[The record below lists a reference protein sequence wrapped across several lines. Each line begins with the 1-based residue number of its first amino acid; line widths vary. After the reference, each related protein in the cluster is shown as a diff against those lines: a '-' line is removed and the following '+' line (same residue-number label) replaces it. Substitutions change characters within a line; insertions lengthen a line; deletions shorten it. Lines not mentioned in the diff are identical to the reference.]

1 MEYRNYLNIFNSN
14 YNFADLGYAD
24 GYADL
29 PSDEKTILSQL
40 YGKIKEEELVYSL
53 DMYLQGYDLGSWL
66 SQNADTIYDEDGNLY
81 DNINLDTLS
90 YKTQAKQL
98 IINYIKSDTKKY

>member
-53 DMYLQGYDLGSWL
+53 DMYLQGFVRNNILHV
-66 SQNADTIYDEDGNLY
+66 LY
-81 DNINLDTLS
+81 KNM
-90 YKTQAKQL
+90 
-98 IINYIKSDTKKY
+98 IK